1 MREELWTR
9 KVERE
14 RQARKEAERLLEQK
28 STELYS
34 GNQRLEQTIREVE
47 ARTNE
52 LSAAHEAALE
62 SSRAKSQFL
71 ANMSHE
77 LRTPLNGIIGMT
89 GLVLETEL
97 NDEQRELLKIAQ
109 SSSDALLALIN
120 DVLDTSKMEGGKF
133 TLDHVS
139 FNLEKLL
146 RDTLTMLSVSA
157 NRKGLELLFEARA
170 EFPREVIGDP
180 GRLRQIITNLV
191 ANAVKFTESGE
202 VCLKL
207 VEADTHDDTVTV
219 HFSVCDTGI
228 GIPPEWRDRIFESF
242 VQVDDSHSRRH
253 GGAGLGLTISFGLV
267 AKMGGAIRVESER
280 GQGSCFHFSV
290 NLGLTANRPAPAV
303 PSHLLQGLS
312 VLVAD
317 DNPSL
322 RRILKEI
329 LERWGMH
336 PVLAASGP
344 DTLRILSESAISGHR
359 FSLILLDAE
368 MPELDACDFA
378 RQLGFN
384 PSPPPSL
391 VMMLRSS
398 SLGPVAAKSIVKPI
412 CATALEI
419 VILDAIG
426 LRLTDPAPAVAG
438 ETVVTRRLHI
448 LLAEDNLVNQKVATR
463 LLERL
468 GASVVVAIDGHR
480 AVQEFSGGRFD
491 LILMDIQMPGMNGY
505 DATRAIRALERS
517 TGHHI
522 PIVALTA
529 HAMEQD
535 RRLCLDSGMD
545 QHLTKPVRF
554 TELAAAIQHLTDP
567 RSALASVVT

>member
-1 MREELWTR
+1 MQEELWSS

-34 GNQRLEQTIREVE
+34 ASQRLEQTIRVLE
-47 ARTNE
+47 AKTNE

-62 SSRAKSQFL
+62 ASRAKSQFL

-89 GLVLETEL
+89 GFVLETEL
-97 NDEQRELLKIAQ
+97 NAEQREFLKMAQ

-120 DVLDTSKMEGGKF
+120 DVLDTPKMESGIF

-157 NRKGLELLFEARA
+157 NRKGLELLFEART
-170 EFPREVIGDP
+170 EVPREVIGDP

-191 ANAVKFTESGE
+191 ANAIKFTESGE

-207 VEADTHDDTVTV
+207 VEADAHDDTVTV
-219 HFSVCDTGI
+219 HFSVSDTGI
-228 GIPPEWRDRIFESF
+228 GIPLEWRDRIFESF
-242 VQVDDSHSRRH
+242 VQVDDSQTRRH
-253 GGAGLGLTISFGLV
+253 GGAGLGLTISSGLI

-280 GQGSCFHFSV
+280 GQGSCFHFCV
-290 NLGLTANRPAPAV
+290 NLGLSAARPAPAA

-344 DTLRILSESAISGHR
+344 ETLRILSESAISGHR

-368 MPELDACDFA
+368 MPELDAFAFA

-384 PSPPPSL
+384 LPPPPSL
-391 VMMLRSS
+391 VTMLSS
-398 SLGPVAAKSIVKPI
+398 SNLGPVATKSIVKPI

-419 VILDAIG
+419 AILDAIG
-426 LRLTDPAPAVAG
+426 LQLTDPKPAVAR
-438 ETVVTRRLHI
+438 ETAVTRRLRI
-448 LLAEDNLVNQKVATR
+448 LLAEDNFVNQKVATR

-468 GASVVVAIDGHR
+468 GASVVIAIDGHR
-480 AVQEFSGGRFD
+480 AIEEFSRDRFD
-491 LILMDIQMPGMNGY
+491 LIVMDIQMPGLNGY
-505 DATRAIRALERS
+505 DAARAIRALES
-517 TGHHI
+517 ATGLHI
-522 PIVALTA
+522 PIIALTA
-529 HAMEQD
+529 HAMEED
-535 RRLCLDSGMD
+535 RQLCFDSGMD
-545 QHLTKPVRF
+545 QYLTKPIHF
-554 TELAAAIQHLTDP
+554 TELAAAIQNLTD
-567 RSALASVVT
+567 RHSALVPN